1 MTNRTANP
9 ERPRDGEGT
18 GRLGYHFAA
27 MRFLCD
33 EMLVRLARLLRAA
46 GYDTYLAANG
56 EDDADLIK
64 TARREGRIL
73 VTRDKRLAASA
84 EESVLV
90 SGFGLDAEA
99 RSLSR
104 AVVLDWAFAPFTRCM
119 MDNAHLREATAEEVA
134 DMPKKAQLA
143 EGPFRVCPACGR
155 MYWPGSHVRRMEARL
170 RDLAREAAA
179 MPPQA

>member
-1 MTNRTANP
+1 
-9 ERPRDGEGT
+9 
-18 GRLGYHFAA
+18 

-46 GYDTYLAANG
+46 GYDTYLAEGG

-73 VTRDKRLAASA
+73 VTRDKRLAAAA

-90 SGFGLDAEA
+90 SGFGVDAEA

-104 AVVLDWAFAPFTRCM
+104 AVVLDWEFAPFSRCVV
-119 MDNAHLREATAEEVA
+119 DNAHLREATLEEIA
-134 DMPKKAQLA
+134 DLPEKAQLLD
-143 EGPFRVCPACGR
+143 GPFRVCPACGR
-155 MYWPGSHVRRMEARL
+155 AYWPGSHVRRMEAQL
-170 RDLAREAAA
+170 HELARDAAA